1 MHIACCT
8 PPDRPYTAVARRPEP
23 GPGHPPLRPARAAG
37 RPYEGE
43 PIMVKHYLKYA
54 FSTLTAAMFLHMV

>member
-1 MHIACCT
+1 MA
-8 PPDRPYTAVARRPEP
+8 EP
-23 GPGHPPLRPARAAG
+23 SLYCRCPTTGTGHGHPLPRPARPAG
-37 RPYEGE
+37 PYEGE

>member
-1 MHIACCT
+1 MHTGCCGR
-8 PPDRPYTAVARRPEP
+8 PVRPYTAVARRPEP
-23 GPGHPPLRPARAAG
+23 ATGIRCRARPGRPAG
-37 RPYEGE
+37 PYEGE

>member
-1 MHIACCT
+1 M
-8 PPDRPYTAVARRPEP
+8 PVDQNRPRASAAAPGQGGRP
-23 GPGHPPLRPARAAG
+23 G
-37 RPYEGE
+37 PYEGE